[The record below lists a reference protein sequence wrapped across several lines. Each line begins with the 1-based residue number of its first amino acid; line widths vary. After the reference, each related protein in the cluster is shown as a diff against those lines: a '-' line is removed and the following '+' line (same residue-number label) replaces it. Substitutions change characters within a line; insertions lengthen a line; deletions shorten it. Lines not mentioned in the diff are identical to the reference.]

1 MARLGPSH
9 SDDAKQCVQ
18 ALTAGPL
25 TNPDGAAVVE
35 VYPDQ
40 MLSADALLT
49 VAMPSCHLRF
59 ERTLPS

>member
-1 MARLGPSH
+1 M
-9 SDDAKQCVQ
+9 Q